1 MKKKITIP
9 ELIGSI
15 KEQAAACLKGHKET
29 VPVNAA
35 YAVFFLHLLLYAIRF
50 LCALIFVDYSI
61 LTPYILYTVFW
72 LLMPPLLF
80 YGARAFL
87 STISE
92 IRNMPAFL
100 ACSSPAI
107 CICCP

>member
-35 YAVFFLHLLLYAIRF
+35 YAVFF
-50 LCALIFVDYSI
+50 
-61 LTPYILYTVFW
+61 
-72 LLMPPLLF
+72 
-80 YGARAFL
+80 
-87 STISE
+87 
-92 IRNMPAFL
+92 
-100 ACSSPAI
+100 
-107 CICCP
+107 CICSYMPSVSCVHSFS